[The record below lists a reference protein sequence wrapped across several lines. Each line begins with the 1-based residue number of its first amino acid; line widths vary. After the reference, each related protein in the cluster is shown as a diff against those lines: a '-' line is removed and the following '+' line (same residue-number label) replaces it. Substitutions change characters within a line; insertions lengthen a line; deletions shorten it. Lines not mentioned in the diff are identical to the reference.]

1 MDVGERI
8 EALSQVAS
16 CLRFLHSLGFV
27 FGDLR
32 APNVMVRVNRAG
44 YDSDNRIAV
53 QDRVGVKLVDFEFC
67 RGAGQPWPMV
77 KYNTDLQY
85 PKVLLEAMA
94 DSTKEWPTMT
104 VSHDWEMLRSL
115 SDWIISL
122 MPSL

>member
-16 CLRFLHSLGFV
+16 SLRSLHSRGFV

-32 APNVMVRVNRAG
+32 APNLMVRVNRAG

-53 QDRVGVKLVDFEFC
+53 QDRVTVKLVDFEFC
-67 RGAGQPWPMV
+67 CRAGQPWPKVM
-77 KYNTDLQY
+77 YNTDLQY
-85 PKVLLEAMA
+85 PKVLLDAMA
-94 DSTKEWPTMT
+94 DSTKEWPTME
-104 VSHDWEMLRSL
+104 VCHDWEMLRSL
-115 SDWIISL
+115 SDWIISI